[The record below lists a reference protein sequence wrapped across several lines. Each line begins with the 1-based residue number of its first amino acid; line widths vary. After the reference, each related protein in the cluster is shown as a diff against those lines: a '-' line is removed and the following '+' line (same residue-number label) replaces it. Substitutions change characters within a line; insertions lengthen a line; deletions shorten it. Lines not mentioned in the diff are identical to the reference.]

1 MLKPTEPYLTP
12 KRIMK
17 DPGIILLIVLLAI
30 CAVVFIWWPTDIY
43 VGGISMVAWLMMV
56 AVPIWIVLTGIYVIW
71 MERRD
76 RDYRDDSAS

>member
-76 RDYRDDSAS
+76 RDYRDDSTS